1 MSKSGDID
9 LTFGINGKV
18 VTPFSGDGARAFSG
32 VLQDNGYIVIAGYHD
47 VGTSFEFVLARYNTF
62 GNLDANFGT
71 GGIVNY
77 SFGANSRSAIQS
89 VKLQS
94 DGKIIAGGWTTSD
107 NIVYKFAVARFN
119 IDGSLDTTF
128 GPNQT
133 GVVTTELNNGGM
145 DRAYSVAIGTDDSI
159 ILGGWARGAGFS
171 SQDFGLVKYEKD
183 GGLDTS
189 FGTNNDGKVIT
200 DFNGN
205 NESLN
210 SIGIQND
217 GKIVAG
223 GMMIDGFTEKLAL
236 ARYNTD
242 GSLDTS
248 FGPNNNGKV
257 ITPITSSTRL
267 NGSSIAI
274 KNNGKILLGG
284 WVELITPAGP
294 VIGSNDE
301 FMLVQYNID
310 GSLDSIFGSN
320 GLVIVGILPG
330 VTEDKGYSIAVQ
342 PNGQIILAGSS
353 EIGYSQFAMYRFN
366 INGSIDT
373 RFGTNGKVTTDF
385 NATTDNANQVLL
397 QSNGDII
404 LAGTSFPN
412 QGGNPSFAMARYYGY
427 IPPPPIIS
435 NVFLTSLNKNGAGV
449 RRSTRFSPGG
459 TANINQPGFIYNR
472 YSAGNSGVGG
482 QSIAVRRA
490 KNRQAAFCDF
500 NPKCPNPKIIQNQR
514 FIVKRNNGYFM

>member
-171 SQDFGLVKYEKD
+171 SQDFGLVKYEK
-183 GGLDTS
+183 
-189 FGTNNDGKVIT
+189 
-200 DFNGN
+200 
-205 NESLN
+205 
-210 SIGIQND
+210 
-217 GKIVAG
+217 
-223 GMMIDGFTEKLAL
+223 
-236 ARYNTD
+236 D